1 MQVVHMGLWKVKPDA
16 DAAVLKRATKK
27 VVRFKQT
34 VPDCTEASLA
44 PLYVLEM
51 GQADHETFGNLD
63 SFEEIAR
70 GYSYI
75 LYAV

>member
-1 MQVVHMGLWKVKPDA
+1 M
-16 DAAVLKRATKK
+16 
-27 VVRFKQT
+27 
-34 VPDCTEASLA
+34 E
-44 PLYVLEM
+44 
-51 GQADHETFGNLD
+51 QADHETFGNLD